1 MDIWEQFSG
10 ISKGT
15 YICRLIHVY
24 VPVCVCNAFS
34 DYYLMN
40 ICALVRNFSCV
51 VPGSWW
57 ELHCRWWLD
66 QVRCLK
72 TSGNSCTGMLR
83 TNVLLSDPFIYSE
96 HVYSTHSR
104 CLLGQ
109 TPSPV
114 CESNLFQVLMKC
126 TYTKWCTDKGS
137 SLAQQIWQSNY
148 FKGHCWIVFAI
159 AALAENCFWIHSV
172 SQFPSCDRFFVDLWL
187 VYFMKC

>member
-1 MDIWEQFSG
+1 
-10 ISKGT
+10 
-15 YICRLIHVY
+15 
-24 VPVCVCNAFS
+24 
-34 DYYLMN
+34 MN

-96 HVYSTHSR
+96 HLYSTHSR
-104 CLLGQ
+104 CLLGH

-172 SQFPSCDRFFVDLWL
+172 SQFPSCDRFFCRL
-187 VYFMKC
+187 VTRLFYEVLVKITICKLYLLYKALRSTSDTTLLGLLILYVI